1 MMLHA
6 YKSSRVSMSEMRMD
20 PITPTVFEKKKNM
33 IVIQKFA
40 KSYASTKIEMPKVVV
55 SQPSCRQGETGTSL
69 GVSFTKHALDVPFL
83 VKLA

>member
-1 MMLHA
+1 
-6 YKSSRVSMSEMRMD
+6 
-20 PITPTVFEKKKNM
+20 M